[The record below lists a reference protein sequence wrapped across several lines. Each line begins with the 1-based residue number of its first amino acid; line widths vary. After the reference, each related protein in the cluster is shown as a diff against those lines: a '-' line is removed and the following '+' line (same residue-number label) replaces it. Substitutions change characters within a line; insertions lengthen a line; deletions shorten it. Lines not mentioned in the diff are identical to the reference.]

1 MVKKAKAK
9 SRLDKY
15 YELAKEQGYRSRAA
29 FKLLQL
35 DKKFNFLNTANVLI
49 DLCAAPGGWLQV
61 AANNMPV
68 ASMIIGVDLV
78 PIKPIKGVV
87 TFAGDITAPETHN
100 RIRAELKTM
109 KADVVLHDGAPN
121 VGVNWLKDAYD
132 QNELV
137 LTSLKV
143 AIKFLR
149 EGGTFVTKIFR
160 STDYNSLLWLFGKL
174 FEKVSATKPLA
185 SRSQSAE
192 IFVVCEKYKAPKK
205 IDPKLLD
212 PKYVFIDIDEN
223 IDSQQEIK
231 SLKQIVPKPG
241 KLKKGKIDET
251 KGMTQFR
258 RMTLAEF
265 VECTNPYQFLV
276 DTNQIT
282 FDDEDSKEYLEIA
295 PAPKGLDAL
304 CEDIKLL
311 GRNELNALL
320 KWRHKVKKTIDKK
333 KKSETQV
340 ETQHE
345 DTDSEAELEER
356 IQSLKKKEKNELKK
370 KREKEKKEA
379 KMRYDI
385 YDPYEGQDLYSIAE
399 TENRLDGDDF
409 DPNEPNLMDQPE
421 EEEDDLELEYQDETA
436 RIRIMEE
443 NLNFLH
449 SEDKIRKKRRLNDEL
464 ELNLVKTSIIPI
476 S

>member
-1 MVKKAKAK
+1 
-9 SRLDKY
+9 
-15 YELAKEQGYRSRAA
+15 
-29 FKLLQL
+29 
-35 DKKFNFLNTANVLI
+35 
-49 DLCAAPGGWLQV
+49 
-61 AANNMPV
+61 
-68 ASMIIGVDLV
+68 
-78 PIKPIKGVV
+78 
-87 TFAGDITAPETHN
+87 
-100 RIRAELKTM
+100 
-109 KADVVLHDGAPN
+109 
-121 VGVNWLKDAYD
+121 
-132 QNELV
+132 V

>member
-1 MVKKAKAK
+1 
-9 SRLDKY
+9 
-15 YELAKEQGYRSRAA
+15 
-29 FKLLQL
+29 
-35 DKKFNFLNTANVLI
+35 
-49 DLCAAPGGWLQV
+49 
-61 AANNMPV
+61 
-68 ASMIIGVDLV
+68 
-78 PIKPIKGVV
+78 
-87 TFAGDITAPETHN
+87 
-100 RIRAELKTM
+100 
-109 KADVVLHDGAPN
+109 
-121 VGVNWLKDAYD
+121 
-132 QNELV
+132 
-137 LTSLKV
+137 
-143 AIKFLR
+143 
-149 EGGTFVTKIFR
+149 
-160 STDYNSLLWLFGKL
+160 
-174 FEKVSATKPLA
+174 
-185 SRSQSAE
+185 
-192 IFVVCEKYKAPKK
+192 
-205 IDPKLLD
+205 
-212 PKYVFIDIDEN
+212 
-223 IDSQQEIK
+223 
-231 SLKQIVPKPG
+231 
-241 KLKKGKIDET
+241 
-251 KGMTQFR
+251 
-258 RMTLAEF
+258 

-311 GRNELNALL
+311 GRNELNTLL